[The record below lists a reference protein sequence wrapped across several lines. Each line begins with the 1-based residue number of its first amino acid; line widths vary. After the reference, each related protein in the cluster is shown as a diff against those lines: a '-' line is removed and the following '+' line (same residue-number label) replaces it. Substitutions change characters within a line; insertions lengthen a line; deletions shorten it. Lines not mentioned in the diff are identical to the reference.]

1 MLELTEVHLINAFPF
16 PIAQPIKPFS
26 TILQYNSSQKQGFSS
41 ISPAPPTP
49 PQTLHFSSTSS
60 GCNPCWAAPT
70 TQIPASFLTITSD
83 TSPNAITKTLTFL
96 STIYSP
102 PRTLA
107 TLNISSPANLRR
119 LPSFF
124 SYNSIEEIDL
134 LPRNSVFIKG
144 VDGSWWVEASLY
156 EELNLAEED
165 DDRRSTEAVPAPVS
179 PTVST
184 ALVTPQTSPN
194 KNNKHR
200 GSKKFFGKSD
210 SSYADKNKIKKKLTK
225 TKEYLRLQSELL
237 AQTQT
242 LNFETV
248 SLESSQNLLSKSL
261 TLLEETLTTCEKLD
275 SSLRSIETALI
286 EEKRRFGLDQFLVQ
300 AHQLKKLGELQKIYP
315 IREIDE
321 NTYMIR
327 DFVCRRDLYS
337 IDDDRLS
344 YGLCMVAHLVFMM
357 SKYLD
362 VPLRYKILGNG
373 SRSAVQDVNVF
384 YPLFK
389 TRVDRER

>member
-1 MLELTEVHLINAFPF
+1 M
-16 PIAQPIKPFS
+16 
-26 TILQYNSSQKQGFSS
+26 
-41 ISPAPPTP
+41 
-49 PQTLHFSSTSS
+49 
-60 GCNPCWAAPT
+60 
-70 TQIPASFLTITSD
+70 
-83 TSPNAITKTLTFL
+83 
-96 STIYSP
+96 
-102 PRTLA
+102 
-107 TLNISSPANLRR
+107 
-119 LPSFF
+119 
-124 SYNSIEEIDL
+124 
-134 LPRNSVFIKG
+134 
-144 VDGSWWVEASLY
+144 EASLY

-210 SSYADKNKIKKKLTK
+210 SSNADKNKIKKKLTK